1 MFGEVEGIDLQAR
14 AAHGQC
20 GWPAGSDR
28 PRALE
33 HGAKTAMV
41 NLVSRLTN
49 TVGGLAEEP
58 QCGSIVK
65 PEIVPRRPGHVI
77 KPR

>member
-1 MFGEVEGIDLQAR
+1 
-14 AAHGQC
+14 
-20 GWPAGSDR
+20 
-28 PRALE
+28 
-33 HGAKTAMV
+33 MV

-49 TVGGLAEEP
+49 TVGGLAEES

-65 PEIVPRRPGHVI
+65 HEIVPRRPGHVI